1 MPLFAFGIIL
11 CAQVATVS
19 SQNRRC
25 RVLDVLPL
33 AYHSDMNNG
42 TMSWPQNIKNALAN
56 TLTTT
61 LRVSELKRS
70 FCRQG
75 QRYCRRGFHSS
86 CCRNPLYPNSNDL
99 VKLFNNQYFC
109 RDLYSDARSATRCIT
124 GVRSS
129 SSVSPWVISVNY
141 NRLRYPSEIWEAKCT
156 CSGSCSNL
164 GVGNMDYHH
173 QPIMSK
179 MLVGIRDYEEGPARF
194 EIQEFAVG
202 CTCAVS

>member
-1 MPLFAFGIIL
+1 MPMFAFGIIL
-11 CAQVATVS
+11 FAQVATVS

-33 AYHSDMNNG
+33 AYDSDINSE
-42 TMSWPQNIKNALAN
+42 TMSWPENIKSALAK
-56 TLTTT
+56 TLATSSRVKA
-61 LRVSELKRS
+61 LRRAL
-70 FCRQG
+70 CGQG
-75 QRYCRRGFHSS
+75 QRYCRRGSRSS
-86 CCRNPLYPNSNDL
+86 CCRSLRYPISNDL
-99 VKLFNNQYFC
+99 VKLFDNQYFC
-109 RDLYSDARSATRCIT
+109 RDIHSNAGNATRCIT

-141 NRLRYPSEIWEAKCT
+141 NRLRYPSEIWEAKCA

-164 GVGNMDYHH
+164 GVGNMDYRHK
-173 QPIMSK
+173 PIKSK